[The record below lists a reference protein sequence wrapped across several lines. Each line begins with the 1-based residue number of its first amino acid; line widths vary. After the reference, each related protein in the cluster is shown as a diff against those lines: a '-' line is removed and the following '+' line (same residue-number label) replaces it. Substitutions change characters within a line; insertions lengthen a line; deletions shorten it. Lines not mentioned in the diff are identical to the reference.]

1 MPWTRV
7 TEIAPEKVRI
17 VNRDGREEAMEA
29 DTIIT
34 AASPRLNTELLE
46 TFKGK
51 ASEVYL
57 VGSEDT
63 EPGSIMNAVGNG
75 YWLARRI

>member
-7 TEIAPEKVRI
+7 TEIAPEKVSI
-17 VNRDGREEAMEA
+17 VTRDGAKETIEA

-34 AASPRLNTELLE
+34 AASPRLNTELQE
-46 TFKGK
+46 AFEGKGP
-51 ASEVYL
+51 EVYL
-57 VGSEDT
+57 VGNEDI

-75 YWLARRI
+75 YWVARGI